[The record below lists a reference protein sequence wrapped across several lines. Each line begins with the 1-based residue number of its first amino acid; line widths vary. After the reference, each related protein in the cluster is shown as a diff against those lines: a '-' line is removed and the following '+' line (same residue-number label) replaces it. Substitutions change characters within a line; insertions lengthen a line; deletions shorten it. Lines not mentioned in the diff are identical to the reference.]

1 MVTLQQ
7 SSVSEPTVT
16 AAAWRYRYL
25 VAAFVAAGIVLG
37 GLAALLGGGEF
48 AASAEIV
55 VEDPRAAAVF
65 ERTQSAE
72 GARYVETQASIMR
85 SSAVA
90 VRARALGAATDPPVE
105 LSLSDLLD
113 GVEVITSDDS
123 ALITIT
129 YRHADPEIALVVP
142 TLVAAAYEDERR
154 AAAIRGSQAA
164 IDELEKSIAEGE
176 AELEALERGIARI
189 REATEARLT
198 LEQQF
203 QELIGR
209 LVVLQDPATVPGAD
223 GVAAFPTIASQREAI
238 RSQLE
243 AILLVLQIESE
254 RPDLTSLQQQQGAAI
269 QRLTALEARRDQLVV
284 DAELAGGGV
293 VLFSPARRA
302 QQPESGTVRWIGL
315 GMIAGLLAGTGAA
328 YVLALRRRRIT
339 VRTEPEA
346 LLDAPLLA
354 EVPHFGADRSPL
366 PVADAPGSVAAEAF
380 RFAAAAV
387 ELPSRSAGGSG
398 GPAKLL
404 AVASATV
411 GDGKSTVAANLATA
425 VARQGHR
432 VLAVDADFGDQALS
446 QLLLPFESPSTGLV
460 DCILDGVDV
469 SAAVYTIE
477 SSHRH
482 TLDLLPRG
490 IGRTTAPEFFNR
502 ADVAELL
509 AAIAARYDLVV
520 VDTPPLLQ
528 VAYATTVV
536 GLADDTIVVVGHDS
550 GAAQLEALRDRLEL
564 IGSRVRGYVY
574 NRAPHGDLDGTVGSL
589 QDRLG
594 RVAGTRRE

>member
-7 SSVSEPTVT
+7 PSVSEPTVT

-25 VAAFVAAGIVLG
+25 VAAFVFAGAVLG
-37 GLAALLGGGEF
+37 ALAALSGGGIF

-55 VEDPRAAAVF
+55 VEDPRSAAVF

-90 VRARALGAATDPPVE
+90 VRARELGAATDPPVE

-113 GVEVITSDDS
+113 GVEVTTSDDS

-129 YRHADPEIALVVP
+129 YRDPDPATALVVP

-154 AAAIRGSQAA
+154 AAAVRGAQAA
-164 IDELEKSIAEGE
+164 IDQLEASIAEGE
-176 AELEALERGIARI
+176 AELDDLEQGIART
-189 REATEARLT
+189 REATEARLA
-198 LEQQF
+198 LERQF
-203 QELIGR
+203 EDIIDR
-209 LVVLQDPATVPGAD
+209 LAVLQDGGTVPGAG
-223 GVAAFPTIASQREAI
+223 GVAAFPSIAAQRDAFK
-238 RSQLE
+238 SQLE
-243 AILLVLQIESE
+243 AILLVLRIEAE
-254 RPDLTSLQQQQGAAI
+254 RPDLTSLQQQQLAAV
-269 QRLTALEARRDQLVV
+269 QRLTALEARRDEIVV

-302 QQPESGTVRWIGL
+302 QQPGSGLVRWIGL
-315 GMIAGLLAGTGAA
+315 GIIGGLLAGTGAA
-328 YVLALRRRRIT
+328 YFLALRRRRIT

-346 LLDAPLLA
+346 LLGAPLLA
-354 EVPHFGADRSPL
+354 EIPDFGDERSPL

-387 ELPSRSAGGSG
+387 ELPGRAAAGSA
-398 GPAKLL
+398 AAATLL
-404 AVASATV
+404 AVASAKV
-411 GDGKSTVAANLATA
+411 GDGKSTVASNLAMA

-432 VLAVDADFGDQALS
+432 VLALDADFGDQALS
-446 QLLLPFESPSTGLV
+446 QLLLPFESPTTGLV
-460 DCILDGVDV
+460 DCILEGVDLA
-469 SAAVYTIE
+469 AAVYTIE

-482 TLDLLPRG
+482 SLDLLPRG
-490 IGRTTAPEFFNR
+490 LGNTTAPEFFNR
-502 ADVAELL
+502 ADVRDFLSAV
-509 AAIAARYDLVV
+509 AARYDLVV

-536 GLADDTIVVVGHDS
+536 GLADTTIVVVGHDS
-550 GAAQLEALRDRLEL
+550 EAAQLEALRDRLDL
-564 IGSRVRGYVY
+564 IGTRVRGYVY
-574 NRAPHGDLDGTVGSL
+574 NRAPAGDLEGTVGSL

>member
-16 AAAWRYRYL
+16 AAAWRYRNL
-25 VAAFVAAGIVLG
+25 VAAFLAAGAVLG
-37 GLAALLGGGEF
+37 ALAALMGGGEF
-48 AASAEIV
+48 VASAEIV
-55 VEDPRAAAVF
+55 VEDPRSAAVF

-85 SSAVA
+85 SAAVA
-90 VRARALGAATDPPVE
+90 VRARDLGEAADPQVE
-105 LSLSDLLD
+105 LSLGDLLD
-113 GVEVITSDDS
+113 DVEVTTSDDS

-129 YRHADPEIALVVP
+129 YRHPDPDTALVVP
-142 TLVAAAYEDERR
+142 TLVAAAYEEERR
-154 AAAIRGSQAA
+154 AAAVRGSQAA
-164 IDELEKSIAEGE
+164 LDELDETIAEGE
-176 AELEALERGIARI
+176 AELVGIEEGIARL
-189 REATEARLT
+189 REATEARLA

-203 QELIGR
+203 EEVINRLALLQEPGS
-209 LVVLQDPATVPGAD
+209 VPGAG
-223 GVAAFPTIASQREAI
+223 GVAAFPSIEAQRDALK
-238 RSQLE
+238 SQLE
-243 AILLVLQIESE
+243 AILLVLQVEAE
-254 RPDLTSLQQQQGAAI
+254 RPDLASLQQQQIAAI
-269 QRLTALEARRDQLVV
+269 QRLTALEARRDQLVI

-302 QQPESGTVRWIGL
+302 QQPGTGLVRWIGL
-315 GMIAGLLAGTGAA
+315 GTIAGLLAGTGGA
-328 YVLALRRRRIT
+328 YFLALRRRRIT
-339 VRTEPEA
+339 ERTEPEA

-354 EVPHFGADRSPL
+354 EIPDFGTERSPL
-366 PVADAPGSVAAEAF
+366 PVADAPGSAAAEAF

-387 ELPSRSAGGSG
+387 ELPNRGPGDPL
-398 GPAKLL
+398 GPAAML
-404 AVASATV
+404 AVASASV

-432 VLAVDADFGDQALS
+432 VLALDADFGDQALS
-446 QLLLPFESPSTGLV
+446 QLLLPFESPATGLV

-477 SSHRH
+477 SSHGH

-490 IGRTTAPEFFNR
+490 LGHTTAPEFFNR
-502 ADVAELL
+502 ADVRSFL
-509 AAIAARYDLVV
+509 ADVAARYDLIVI
-520 VDTPPLLQ
+520 DTPPLLQ

-536 GLADDTIVVVGHDS
+536 GLAGTVIVVVGHDS
-550 GAAQLEALRDRLEL
+550 AAAQLEAVRDRLDL

-574 NRAPHGDLDGTVGSL
+574 NRAPGADVEGTVGSL

-594 RVAGTRRE
+594 RVAGMRRD